1 MSHFPRCL
9 SAIAAAAAVSLA
21 CASAS
26 ADTPPT
32 LLGSF
37 KDWSAFQASASGGR
51 TCYALS
57 QPRSSEPKKA
67 KRDPIYFLIS
77 DWPSRRVKAEPEAV
91 PGYEYKP
98 DSVVTAKVGSESFD
112 FFVKN
117 EDGAGSAWVKEA
129 SDEPRLV
136 DAMRRGSE
144 MVVTGVSKRGTT
156 TIDTYSLNGL
166 SSALDKI
173 HAACGM

>member
-1 MSHFPRCL
+1 MTDFSRGL
-9 SAIAAAAAVSLA
+9 GLIAAAIASLV
-21 CASAS
+21 CASAA

-57 QPRSSEPKKA
+57 QPKSSEPKKA

-112 FFVKN
+112 FFTKN

-129 SDEPRLV
+129 NDESRLV
-136 DAMRRGSE
+136 DSMRRGSE

-156 TIDTYSLNGL
+156 TIDTYSLDGL
-166 SSALDKI
+166 SAALDKV
-173 HAACGM
+173 HSACGM